1 MKVAAF
7 LAAEAVA
14 LYFGGILVHFGNAI
28 ILIGAVLGALA
39 VIHKTVVQPLRRFRK
54 RVEDAI
60 EILSHIREWI
70 AGFEYRLEAIEDVV
84 HQGRKPPPRAKRGLK
99 SL

>member
-1 MKVAAF
+1 VD
-7 LAAEAVA
+7 L
-14 LYFGGILVHFGNAI
+14 GNSVV
-28 ILIGAVLGALA
+28 LIGAVLGALA
-39 VIHKTVVQPLRRFRK
+39 VIYKTVVQPARRFRK
-54 RVEDAI
+54 RVEEAI

-84 HQGRKPPPRAKRGLK
+84 HQGKKPPPRARRGLK